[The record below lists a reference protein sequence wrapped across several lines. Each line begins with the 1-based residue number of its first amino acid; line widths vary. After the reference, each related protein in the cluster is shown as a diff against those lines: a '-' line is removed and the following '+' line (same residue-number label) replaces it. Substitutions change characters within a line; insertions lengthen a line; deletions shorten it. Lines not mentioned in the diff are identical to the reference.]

1 MLRFGVWLA
10 EALNNVIPPSP
21 THRQLALDKLSV
33 EGYQEREYQEAE
45 RVCPEFGALW
55 DVAGKRLLDV
65 GSGLGGKPT
74 YYAHLGARSVT
85 AIDLRTYSARSALA
99 LARERQLQNVVW
111 PMVGD
116 AVKMPF
122 PDNSF
127 DVIVSINVFEHIDD
141 LPTALAECKRVL
153 RPGALIFLHFP
164 PFYSPWGP
172 HMENWI
178 DFPWPHLLF
187 SDKTL
192 IETARRV
199 EERRKNNADYI
210 PSAQVD
216 WENLDR
222 LPELNR
228 ATVRQF
234 TRMIRALDLTVVES
248 RMLPF
253 GWRALAHR
261 GPLARGALALL
272 MLLSTL
278 PLLREVITTKMV
290 FVLTKP

>member
-10 EALNNVIPPSP
+10 ETLHDMIPPSSI
-21 THRQLALDKLSV
+21 HRQLAMDKLSV
-33 EGYQEREYQEAE
+33 EGYQEREYHEAE
-45 RVCPEFGALW
+45 CVCPEFGPLW
-55 DVAGKRLLDV
+55 DIAGKRVLDV
-65 GSGLGGKPT
+65 GSGLGGKPI
-74 YYAHLGARSVT
+74 YYADLSVRSVT

-116 AVKMPF
+116 AARMPF
-122 PDNSF
+122 PDNIF
-127 DVIVSINVFEHIDD
+127 DVIVSINVFEHIND

-172 HMENWI
+172 HTENWI

-192 IETARRV
+192 IQVARRV

-210 PSAQVD
+210 PTAQVD

-228 ATVRQF
+228 TTIRQF
-234 TRMIRALDLTVVES
+234 THMIRALDLTIVES

-253 GWRALAHR
+253 GWRALANR
-261 GPLARGALALL
+261 GSLARGVLAILR
-272 MLLSTL
+272 LLSAL
-278 PLLREVITTKMV
+278 PLLREVITTKMI
-290 FVLTKP
+290 FVLTKS